1 MKWTVALTF
10 TSVCERISYTL
21 TCNKISVFSF
31 LERNRHAK
39 SFCRLM
45 EDIIQV
51 LYKPCGNGSEEQ
63 MLPLCKKSF
72 AFGKKKIDCKILG
85 VNFIENYG
93 SAGLL

>member
-1 MKWTVALTF
+1 
-10 TSVCERISYTL
+10 
-21 TCNKISVFSF
+21 
-31 LERNRHAK
+31 
-39 SFCRLM
+39 M